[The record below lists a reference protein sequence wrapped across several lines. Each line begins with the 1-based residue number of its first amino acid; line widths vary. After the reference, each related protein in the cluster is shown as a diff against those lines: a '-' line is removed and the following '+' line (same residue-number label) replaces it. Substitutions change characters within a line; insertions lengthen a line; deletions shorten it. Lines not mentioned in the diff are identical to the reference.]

1 MVRASGMQHVYR
13 LPDFPK
19 LSRLAIS
26 GISSLAL
33 GDIAIARFGSRK
45 TSNPS
50 LTMAKNR
57 KNRDIAVAS
66 EGLLVFRRKIGISSL
81 AMAENDTEI
90 GIASDRIKV

>member
-1 MVRASGMQHVYR
+1 MQHVYR

-50 LTMAKNR
+50 LTMAK
-57 KNRDIAVAS
+57 KPKKTETSPWPAKGYWFS
-66 EGLLVFRRKIGISSL
+66 GGKIGISSL